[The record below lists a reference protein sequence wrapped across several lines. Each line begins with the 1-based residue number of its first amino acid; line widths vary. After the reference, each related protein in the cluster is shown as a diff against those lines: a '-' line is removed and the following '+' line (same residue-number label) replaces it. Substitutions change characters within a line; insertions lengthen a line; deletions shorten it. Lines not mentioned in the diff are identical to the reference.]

1 MAFVEKD
8 DFAGHIRENILDDLT
23 NVDDDIILKQSN
35 RAINFMSGF
44 LNNRYDVENIFNKTG
59 NDRDTVVLGYC
70 IDITIYYMHRL
81 MNYRKVPRDRA
92 DAYNEAKQW
101 LEDVSALKINPAG
114 LPFLTTNTKTYVQWG
129 SNPKRVNHI

>member
-8 DFAGHIRENILDDLT
+8 DFNGHIRENILDDLT

-101 LEDVSALKINPAG
+101 LEDVSALKINPVG
-114 LPFLTTNTKTYVQWG
+114 LPFLTNNTKTYVQWG